1 MVPTT
6 REETNLSGHRLT
18 SLILIVAIAYS
29 WATFKGQDI
38 KNKGVQK
45 YVGRVKESGRIERR
59 HSGATQGRF
68 TRPLE
73 SAPSSFYIG
82 LYGQNWVSFMESCWD
97 LVKELMRLNRNKL
110 EYYLRRAIS
119 F

>member
-1 MVPTT
+1 MATT
-6 REETNLSGHRLT
+6 REDTNLYGHRLT

-29 WATFKGQDI
+29 WATFKGQEI

-59 HSGATQGRF
+59 HS
-68 TRPLE
+68 
-73 SAPSSFYIG
+73 SFYIG

-97 LVKELMRLNRNKL
+97 LVQELMRLNRNKL
-110 EYYLRRAIS
+110 EYYLRGLRARTLILS
-119 F
+119 TL